1 MGRGPEK
8 AFCQRRHSRSPTK
21 ICKDL
26 HYYSSSVKYKLKK
39 QWDIPSHLSEWL
51 SLKTKQ
57 TNTHTH
63 KNTPKTENSKGCKR
77 CGEFHFC

>member
-26 HYYSSSVKYKLKK
+26 HYYSSSGKYKLKK
-39 QWDIPSHLSEWL
+39 QWDIPSHLSEW
-51 SLKTKQ
+51 SSKRQQVINDEFITCG
-57 TNTHTH
+57 NTHV
-63 KNTPKTENSKGCKR
+63 PLVGI
-77 CGEFHFC
+77 